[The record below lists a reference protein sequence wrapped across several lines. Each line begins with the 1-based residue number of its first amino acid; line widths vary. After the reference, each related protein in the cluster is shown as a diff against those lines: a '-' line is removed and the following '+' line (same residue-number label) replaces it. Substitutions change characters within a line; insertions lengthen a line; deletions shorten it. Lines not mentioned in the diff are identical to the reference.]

1 LLRIHDWLA
10 RKPQIHSF
18 PFVTFSQP
26 DIFNPPTALF
36 GSYPNTPDVFD
47 EVIDPTGAVRPHW
60 SAFIT
65 KVNGLGA
72 DALRERQQ
80 HAQQLLRDHGV
91 TYNVH
96 ADGSSDE
103 RPWRL
108 DMMPLVIAPDEW
120 QRLEKGLIQRT
131 ILLNRILQDLYG
143 PQNLLHDGLLPP
155 AIIHANAG
163 FLRPCH
169 GISPP
174 GGRFLTL
181 HAVDLTRAPN
191 GEWWVMSD
199 RTQSPSGVGYT
210 LENRIILARVM
221 AEEFRS
227 LNVERLASFFL
238 ARKAG
243 LRAMAPWTKT
253 PNIVLLTPG
262 PYAATFFEH
271 AYLARYLGYPLVE
284 GSDLTVRDRK
294 VFLKTIHGLQRVDVI
309 IRRVD
314 DTFCDPLE
322 LRSNSFLGVTGLVEA
337 TRAGNVAISN
347 ALGSGAVEAPAL
359 LAFLP
364 ALSRHLLGEK
374 LSIPNVATWWCGQE
388 RERDYA
394 FKNLQSLVLKRA
406 FVGGGDPVFCETM
419 NAEGLRVLRAQIE
432 ANPHQYVG
440 QERVALSTAP
450 IWNGERLEP
459 RPLILR
465 CFVTATEN
473 GYAVMPGGL
482 TRISPTAL
490 SPVVSSRFGGG
501 NKDTWVIAS
510 QPSEVI
516 TLLDS
521 RGLPPEMPRAQT
533 VPSRV
538 AENFFWLGR
547 HIERL
552 EDTTRL
558 LRPVLGRLTGEGSAT
573 AEAELAAMVQCLIVR
588 GKLPSEPEAPNLN
601 HADLIA
607 ALRDPVFQQTLP
619 ELIQRIDFLNASLR
633 DRFSGDTWRILHQL
647 ETSFPTVSD
656 RASPETMLTIL
667 HRLIFQIAAFIGME
681 MENTTRGDAWR
692 FMEAGRRIE
701 RANNLASTVLSVV
714 QNFPSHPAAL
724 VPLLEYSDSIMTYRG
739 NYFAQPDLP
748 RTLGLLMRDSSNPRS
763 LMFQLISLEK
773 HLLHLP
779 GLHAQQPEYLKIS
792 TLLDTVKSGDHL
804 QIYGDAPIY
813 QCALLEKLLFEIID
827 GCRSLSDMLTVR
839 YFNHLETR
847 AS

>member
-1 LLRIHDWLA
+1 MVD
-10 RKPQIHSF
+10 
-18 PFVTFSQP
+18 
-26 DIFNPPTALF
+26 
-36 GSYPNTPDVFD
+36 PNGW
-47 EVIDPTGAVRPHW
+47 IRPHW
-60 SAFIT
+60 SSFIG

-72 DALRERQQ
+72 AALRERQQ
-80 HAQQLLRDHGV
+80 NAQQLLKDHGV

-108 DMMPLVIAPDEW
+108 DMMPLVISSDEW
-120 QRLEKGLIQRT
+120 QRLETGLIQRAT
-131 ILLNRILQDLYG
+131 LLNRILQDLYG
-143 PQNLLHDGLLPP
+143 PQELLHKGLLPA

-163 FLRPCH
+163 FLRQCH
-169 GISPP
+169 GIKPP

-210 LENRIILARVM
+210 LENRIILSRVM
-221 AEEFRS
+221 AEEFRGV
-227 LNVERLASFFL
+227 NVERLASFFL

-243 LRAMAPWTKT
+243 LRAMAPWTDA
-253 PNIVLLTPG
+253 PSIVLMTPG

-294 VFLKTIHGLQRVDVI
+294 VFLKTIHGLRRVDVI
-309 IRRVD
+309 VRRVD

-322 LRSNSFLGVTGLVEA
+322 LRTDSFLGVPGLTEA
-337 TRAGNVAISN
+337 ARAGNVSISN

-388 RERDYA
+388 KERNYA
-394 FKNLQSLVLKRA
+394 FKNLKSLVLKRA
-406 FVGGGDPVFCETM
+406 FVGGGDPLFCETM
-419 NAEGLRVLRAQIE
+419 NDWELKEVAARIA

-450 IWNGERLEP
+450 VWNGESLEP

-465 CFVTATEN
+465 CFVAATED
-473 GYAVMPGGL
+473 GYTVMPGGL

-490 SPVVSSRFGGG
+490 SPIVSSRFGGG

-510 QPSEVI
+510 QPADVV

-521 RGLPPEMPRAQT
+521 RGLPPETQRPQT

-538 AENFFWLGR
+538 VENFFWLGR
-547 HIERL
+547 YLERL
-552 EDTTRL
+552 EDTSRL
-558 LRPVLGRLTGEGSAT
+558 VRPVLGRLTGEGSAT
-573 AEAELAAMVQCLIVR
+573 EEAELAAMVQTLIDLE
-588 GKLPSEPEAPNLN
+588 KLPPKSKAAEMYGAK
-601 HADLIA
+601 LIS
-607 ALRDPVFQQTLP
+607 ALRDPIFVKTLP
-619 ELIQRIDFLNASLR
+619 QLIGRIDFLTSSLR
-633 DRFSGDTWRILHQL
+633 DRFSGDTWRILHQI
-647 ETSFPTVSD
+647 ETDFPAGSD
-656 RASPETMLTIL
+656 SASPDTMLAIL
-667 HRLIFQIAAFIGME
+667 HRLIFRLAAFSGME

-692 FMEAGRRIE
+692 FMEAGRRLE
-701 RANNLASTVLSVV
+701 RAENLAATMLSAVW
-714 QNFPSHPAAL
+714 NHHKHPAAL

-739 NYFAQPDLP
+739 NYFSQPDLP
-748 RTLGLLMRDSSNPRS
+748 NTLYLLLRDASNPRS
-763 LMFQLISLEK
+763 LMFQLTSLEN
-773 HLLHLP
+773 HLALLP
-779 GLHAQQPEYLKIS
+779 GLHIQQPESRKITS
-792 TLLDTVKSGDHL
+792 LIGALKSGDHL
-804 QIYGDAPIY
+804 QIYSEATVREPTTVKV
-813 QCALLEKLLFEIID
+813 LLNEIIS

-839 YFNHLETR
+839 YFSHIEAR